1 MGAKTSS
8 RSSLLLAVYR
18 LRLLTNSYF
27 LPPVLY
33 TPNTLRFQVVR
44 WLVWFC
50 QSVHN
55 SADPSFSVCVCVA
68 LLSSFPHCCP
78 SQVSWHGLWEL
89 WQIFKIFI
97 LVQYGLLF
105 PEPPSQIRALNLI
118 LRYSRIQGN
127 SWKILASWILQWQP
141 WWWEWW
147 CWWWCWWWW
156 LGGRRGGLGGKWPQE
171 KEKTL
176 SKAGD
181 FPVKKKNPKSG
192 GRCIPPDQR
201 WAERER
207 D

>member
-1 MGAKTSS
+1 MQNKQLQLPSPCCLQAETAHQQ
-8 RSSLLLAVYR
+8 LLP
-18 LRLLTNSYF
+18 
-27 LPPVLY
+27 PPVLY

-44 WLVWFC
+44 WLVWLC

-55 SADPSFSVCVCVA
+55 SADPSFSECVCVA

-78 SQVSWHGLWEL
+78 SQVSWHGLGEL
-89 WQIFKIFI
+89 WQIFI
-97 LVQYGLLF
+97 LVQHGLWLT
-105 PEPPSQIRALNLI
+105 EPPSQIRALNLI

-127 SWKILASWILQWQP
+127 RWKILASWILQWQP

-147 CWWWCWWWW
+147 CWWWW

-171 KEKTL
+171 KAKPL

-181 FPVKKKNPKSG
+181 IPVKKKNPKSRG
-192 GRCIPPDQR
+192 HCIPPDQR